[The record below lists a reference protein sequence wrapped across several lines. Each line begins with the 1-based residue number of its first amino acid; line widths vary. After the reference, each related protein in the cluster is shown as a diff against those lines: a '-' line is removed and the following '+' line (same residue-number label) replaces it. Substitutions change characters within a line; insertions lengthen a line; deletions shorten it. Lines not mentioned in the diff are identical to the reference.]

1 MSRYDEKCKFD
12 AREDEYATAY
22 EERTG
27 LSYAEH
33 ASNIRFLNFLRGQI
47 KSDADYKRIHK
58 AFVYI
63 ERFKMLY
70 NDVEGLREEYD
81 KKVRKN
87 KKLGDMDIF
96 YRGKLAGYEDIEL
109 ELSAILERAEE

>member
-1 MSRYDEKCKFD
+1 
-12 AREDEYATAY
+12 
-22 EERTG
+22 
-27 LSYAEH
+27 
-33 ASNIRFLNFLRGQI
+33 
-47 KSDADYKRIHK
+47 
-58 AFVYI
+58 
-63 ERFKMLY
+63 MLY

-96 YRGKLAGYEDIEL
+96 YRGKLAGYENIEL